1 MDCVTIWHNGR
12 GHEFLCTGA
21 NKVSGTSDIKRPSV
35 HAGFSAFF
43 PSVGHRQECHASR
56 RAKVAPKGGENSRR
70 EQQNSTWKDF
80 HKICE
85 AGARRRSRGRAA
97 GRGPSTS
104 GLVQRAAAAAQPDLS
119 LSCEDVAKG
128 EEGLVLSPES
138 SKPTADHCSIRRV
151 AFAVSRCMH
160 YADLCVSW
168 VS

>member
-1 MDCVTIWHNGR
+1 MNSFALERIKYQAQATSSDRLSMQARLLCFLSVCRSPARMPCQPESQSGAQRGRKQQARTAKQHVERFPQNLRGR
-12 GHEFLCTGA
+12 G
-21 NKVSGTSDIKRPSV
+21 S
-35 HAGFSAFF
+35 
-43 PSVGHRQECHASR
+43 
-56 RAKVAPKGGENSRR
+56 APKSRP
-70 EQQNSTWKDF
+70 
-80 HKICE
+80 
-85 AGARRRSRGRAA
+85 
-97 GRGPSTS
+97 GRGASTS

>member
-56 RAKVAPKGGENSRR
+56 RAKVAPKRGENSKTARGKI
-70 EQQNSTWKDF
+70 STKS
-80 HKICE
+80 
-85 AGARRRSRGRAA
+85 ARPGLAPKSRP
-97 GRGPSTS
+97 GRGASTS